1 MMKEIGSEFWSVPIT
16 EKENGLFSKELSWYA
31 SGRFALK
38 AIIKDIK
45 KHKSVKT
52 VGMPS
57 WCCESMILPF
67 LEEGLQVK
75 FYSVYAAEDGLQQ
88 EFSEC
93 FGADVLLV
101 MDYFGFSRI
110 KPFEFDGIVICDMTH
125 SVFSA
130 TLPGADY
137 YFGSLR
143 KWAGFYTGGFAYKK
157 GGKLEAP
164 QVGDSE
170 YSLLRREAMLA
181 KKAYIE
187 GKTDSKAFLDV
198 FAKANSFLTGQIT
211 FGAAPEDIQK
221 AKNFDI
227 ELIQSKRKENA
238 QRLID
243 ELGEIS
249 VFSVIKKDD
258 CPLFVPIKVK
268 QDDRDRLKSRLIS
281 EKIYC
286 PVHWP
291 ESRHHSLTD
300 KTRKL
305 YQTELSLICDQRYSI
320 DDIERMASL
329 IKKEL

>member
-57 WCCESMILPF
+57 WCCDSMILPF
-67 LEEGLQVK
+67 LEEGIQVK

-93 FGADVLLV
+93 FGADILLV

-164 QVGDSE
+164 RVGDSE

-187 GKTDSKAFLDV
+187 GRYEAKQYLEMFSKAEELLENSKESMADREDV
-198 FAKANSFLTGQIT
+198 EKTSWIDVEHIRNTRRKNASFLLDSLSELAV
-211 FGAAPEDIQK
+211 FPELD
-221 AKNFDI
+221 
-227 ELIQSKRKENA
+227 L
-238 QRLID
+238 
-243 ELGEIS
+243 
-249 VFSVIKKDD
+249 DD
-258 CPLFVPIKVK
+258 CPLFVPILVANER
-268 QDDRDRLKSRLIS
+268 RDSLKRYLVDK
-281 EKIYC
+281 KIYC

-291 ESRHHSLTD
+291 ISELHHLESR
-300 KTRKL
+300 TRAL
-305 YQTELSLICDQRYSI
+305 YEGELSLVCDQRYTLDDMQRIVSEIKSI
-320 DDIERMASL
+320 I
-329 IKKEL
+329 